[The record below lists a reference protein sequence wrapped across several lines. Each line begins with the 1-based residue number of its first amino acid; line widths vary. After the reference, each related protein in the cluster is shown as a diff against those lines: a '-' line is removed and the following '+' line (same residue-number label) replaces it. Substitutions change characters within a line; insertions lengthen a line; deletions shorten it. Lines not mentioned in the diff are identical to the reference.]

1 MSENE
6 LQAALDELIAARQ
19 GTAEH
24 PYEYYVEKMRDL
36 AEAGYPPAMDFF
48 LECLDDP
55 RWNWRYNGLC
65 DLGFHYIFPPDSPV
79 VEKIRQLL
87 LTDPHSWVRDAA
99 ASVLGSRSSWPDMAL
114 VSALES
120 DMDAQVRYS
129 AFDALLRLARVPFA
143 VASQEVERV
152 EKGFIQPSLSEV
164 IRILTDAGLDTD
176 LLDTDLLR

>member
-1 MSENE
+1 MGSMSENE
-6 LQAALDELIAARQ
+6 LQVTLQELIAARRE
-19 GTAEH
+19 TADH
-24 PYEYYVEKMRDL
+24 AYEYYVEKMCDL
-36 AEAGYPPAMDFF
+36 AEVGYPPAMDFF

-65 DLGFHYIFPPDSPV
+65 NLGFHYVFPPDSPL

-87 LTDPHSWVRDAA
+87 LTDPHSWVRDTA

-120 DMDAQVRYS
+120 DMDEQVRYS

-143 VASQEVERV
+143 VASLEVERV
-152 EKGFIQPSLSEV
+152 EKKAIPPSMEEI
-164 IRILTDAGLDTD
+164 IRILAEAGLDS
-176 LLDTDLLR
+176 DLLR